1 MKDLLKIVSGNT
13 EKDDSLKLSIQ
24 IDERKQTLEYALA
37 SASFRKGISAFR
49 YGLITSGISDH
60 LPISGSVT
68 SDTSGN
74 INIFSWNLLSDDHT
88 FNSFMNV
95 TGTGILIRDLQ
106 ESSNTEQPSDR
117 LRLKEIKQEY
127 FPEETG
133 IIKLKYY
140 DGMNIKF
147 FFSELSQ
154 FLYANKKVTSHHP
167 GNSTNYEIEFTAST
181 LDRFIIEQTSVK
193 LKSDASDEEIA
204 LIRKE
209 RRYIR
214 DILLDKENPNH
225 HEYQLAIRHGLEIIF
240 HLKEGSFTFDN
251 RLHRLSEQKELLAN
265 MQRQDILCFQECS
278 VPADLQN
285 FLKEKTGKNI
295 SSISTSTKEANK
307 DHVAI
312 MFDSNKYQLTD
323 PAPIKS
329 SFGGRKPYIIAT
341 LENILT
347 NEKIIVGSI
356 HHPGGEEN
364 VLGEL
369 KDHIKILQ
377 DKIGDVPYFIMG
389 DYNHTSDFFHDPLLQ
404 FPDHATL
411 TANDYDNYGK
421 SIDGV
426 LTNKHIAFDSKTDL
440 ITDAMP
446 INIAIQEISNGMIKA
461 SAPARLLQRVDSTNR
476 LPISDDTL
484 GIAGAKL
491 GSRD

>member
-1 MKDLLKIVSGNT
+1 MKDLLKILSGNT

-24 IDERKQTLEYALA
+24 ISERKQQLEHALA

-68 SDTSGN
+68 SNTNGN

-95 TGTGILIRDLQ
+95 TGTGILIGDLR
-106 ESSNTEQPSDR
+106 EPSNTEQPHDR
-117 LRLKEIKQEY
+117 LCLEKIKQKY

-193 LKSDASDEEIA
+193 LRPDASDEDIT
-204 LIRKE
+204 LIQKE
-209 RRYIR
+209 RQYIL
-214 DILLDKENPNH
+214 DILLDKDNPNH
-225 HEYQLAIRHGLEIIF
+225 HEYQLAIRHALEIIF

-251 RLHRLSEQKELLAN
+251 RLLRLSEQKELLAN

-278 VPADLQN
+278 VPADLQH
-285 FLKEKTGKNI
+285 FLENETGKNI
-295 SSISTSTKEANK
+295 SSISTSTKEGNK

-312 MFDSNKYQLTD
+312 MFDSNKYQLTG

-347 NEKIIVGSI
+347 KEKIIVGSI
-356 HHPGGEEN
+356 HHPGGREN
-364 VLGEL
+364 VLDEL
-369 KDHIKILQ
+369 KGHIKILQ
-377 DKIGDVPYFIMG
+377 DEIGDVPYFIMG

-426 LTNKHIAFDSKTDL
+426 LTNKHIDFDSKTNL
-440 ITDAMP
+440 ITDTMR

-461 SAPARLLQRVDSTNR
+461 SAPARLLQRVENANTK
-476 LPISDDTL
+476 PISDGIL
-484 GIAGAKL
+484 GIAEAKL
-491 GSRD
+491 GSRA

>member
-167 GNSTNYEIEFTAST
+167 GNST
-181 LDRFIIEQTSVK
+181 
-193 LKSDASDEEIA
+193 
-204 LIRKE
+204 
-209 RRYIR
+209 
-214 DILLDKENPNH
+214 
-225 HEYQLAIRHGLEIIF
+225 
-240 HLKEGSFTFDN
+240 
-251 RLHRLSEQKELLAN
+251 
-265 MQRQDILCFQECS
+265 
-278 VPADLQN
+278 
-285 FLKEKTGKNI
+285 
-295 SSISTSTKEANK
+295 
-307 DHVAI
+307 
-312 MFDSNKYQLTD
+312 
-323 PAPIKS
+323 
-329 SFGGRKPYIIAT
+329 
-341 LENILT
+341 
-347 NEKIIVGSI
+347 
-356 HHPGGEEN
+356 
-364 VLGEL
+364 
-369 KDHIKILQ
+369 
-377 DKIGDVPYFIMG
+377 
-389 DYNHTSDFFHDPLLQ
+389 
-404 FPDHATL
+404 
-411 TANDYDNYGK
+411 
-421 SIDGV
+421 
-426 LTNKHIAFDSKTDL
+426 
-440 ITDAMP
+440 
-446 INIAIQEISNGMIKA
+446 
-461 SAPARLLQRVDSTNR
+461 
-476 LPISDDTL
+476 
-484 GIAGAKL
+484 
-491 GSRD
+491 